1 MLYKGKDKEKEK
13 KMNNEELSNLIEY
26 DEYMDI
32 NYVDI
37 IVTFS
42 AKKENEEYLNNIPKI
57 RVYFK

>member
-1 MLYKGKDKEKEK
+1 
-13 KMNNEELSNLIEY
+13 MNNEELSNLIEY

-42 AKKENEEYLNNIPKI
+42 AKKESEEYLNNIPKI